1 MDAFFDKKESWITYI
16 CEQFVTGNIVSFDGI
31 CDDCGSSLITRSD
44 DNEET
49 FKIRFDNYMK
59 ETRPEVYK
67 AVRKTMLGT
76 LMRLRGKAGHKV
88 LIAGY
93 TVAQKLFDFN

>member
-1 MDAFFDKKESWITYI
+1 
-16 CEQFVTGNIVSFDGI
+16 
-31 CDDCGSSLITRSD
+31 
-44 DNEET
+44 
-49 FKIRFDNYMK
+49 MK